1 MLTLLEGYKGSI
13 EVNGI
18 AYSDLNAAVQAFKGS
33 DEQLTIVL
41 NRGAKIKDNQA
52 QGRNLFRK

>member
-18 AYSDLNAAVQAFKGS
+18 AYNHLNEAVQAFKGS
-33 DEQLTIVL
+33 GEQLTIVL